1 MEFVMT
7 TELDKALP
15 MEITFNYDELKTE
28 LTESLK
34 KYNDMVVTE
43 EEISGAKKDRA
54 ALNKLHE
61 VLNRQRI
68 DVKKAFMKPYEAFE
82 AKIKEL
88 QSMVM
93 RPIGAIDGQIKA
105 FEEVKRQEKERHI
118 SEIYAGKIGD
128 MSEVLPL
135 DKLWNPRWL
144 NATYK
149 LEDIEKEIADMV
161 FKASND
167 LKIIQVTCGE
177 YAPQVMDKYL
187 QTMDMSAA
195 LAEKARLEDQAEA
208 LKKVVPMEHK
218 VYVAPNDGIL
228 PMEPE
233 GEYTQ
238 VLSYIDF
245 RVWATHEQLMLLK
258 AFLKDNKIK
267 YGRVQ

>member
-7 TELDKALP
+7 TELDKVLP
-15 MEITFNYDELKTE
+15 GEITFNYEELKAE

-34 KYNDMVVTE
+34 KYINMVVTE
-43 EEISGAKKDRA
+43 EEIPGAKKDRA

-68 DVKKAFMKPYEAFE
+68 DVKKAFMKPYEDFD
-82 AKIKEL
+82 AKIKDL

-93 RPIGAIDGQIKA
+93 EPISAIDSQIKS
-105 FEEVKRQEKERHI
+105 FEEAKKQEKERRI
-118 SEIYAGKIGD
+118 SEIYAAKIGD
-128 MSEVLPL
+128 MSSILPL
-135 DKLWNPRWL
+135 DRIWNPRWL
-144 NATYK
+144 NSTYK
-149 LEDIEKEIADMV
+149 IEDIEKEIADIS
-161 FKASND
+161 FKVSND
-167 LKIIQVTCGE
+167 LRIIQVTCGE
-177 YAPQVMDKYL
+177 YTPQAMDKYL
-187 QTMDMSAA
+187 QTMDMAAA

-208 LKKVVPMEHK
+208 LKKVVPQERK
-218 VYVAPNDGIL
+218 VHVAPNDGI
-228 PMEPE
+228 PAMEPD

-258 AFLKDNKIK
+258 GFLKDNKIK